1 MADLLV
7 ELFSEEIPARM
18 QGPMAD
24 NLQRAVAA
32 QLEKNQLEYQVLET
46 YVTPRRLV
54 LRVDGLP
61 VVQADTV
68 QERRGPRTSA
78 PEKAV
83 EGFLRGNGLTME
95 QVEKRV
101 QGKDEFY
108 FATVT
113 TKGQAVDQVLPGLL
127 EEVIA
132 GLSWPKS
139 MRWGAN
145 PVRWV
150 RPLKNILALFNGTVL
165 PISFGHLSS
174 NDQSYGHRFLA
185 PDAFVVSDFA
195 AYEQELAQRH
205 VVLDTQERK
214 GRIAA
219 QAAELAA
226 AQGLELLAD
235 EGLLSEVA
243 GLVEW
248 PVVLLGGIDDNF
260 MEVPE
265 EVLISSIR
273 THQKYFCLRRRDGSL
288 APHFLVVSNMV
299 SDDGGARIVA
309 GNERVLR
316 ARLADAVFFW
326 DQDGKRPLV
335 ERVEELNRMVFHAR
349 LGSVGAKTERLQGV
363 AGRLADHIPGAEV
376 DQCRRAGQLCKADLV
391 TEMVG
396 EFPDLQGTMGGY
408 YARQAG
414 EADEVALAIKEH
426 YAPLGPND
434 TCPRAPVSIAV
445 ALADKIDTLV
455 GLFAAAQKP
464 TGAKDPF
471 ALRRAALGVI
481 RLLLENELSVPLR
494 PIFAFALEQY
504 PAEIMAAPP
513 AKKKGGEAPQA
524 LSPEQVVDDL
534 LVFFGDRLKVSLRER
549 QVRHDLISAVFDGG
563 DRDDLLR
570 VLQRVETLAG
580 FLATEAGDNLL
591 VAYRRAANIL
601 RIEEK
606 KDRTQYEGVPSAD
619 LLEAAEEK
627 ALFSGLQELQAN
639 LPPVLESYRYDEAMA
654 QLAQLRSPVDAFFDQ
669 VTVNCERAELRRNRL
684 LLLAYLRAQMDQIAN
699 YALIEKE
706 G

>member
-18 QGPMAD
+18 QGPMAN
-24 NLQRAVAA
+24 NLKGAVAT

-54 LRVDGLP
+54 VRVDGLP
-61 VVQADTV
+61 VVQEDTV

-78 PEKAV
+78 PEQAV

-108 FATVT
+108 FATIT
-113 TKGQAVDQVLPGLL
+113 TKGKAVDQVLPGLL
-127 EEVIA
+127 EEVIGA
-132 GLSWPKS
+132 LSWPKS
-139 MRWGAN
+139 MRWGSN
-145 PVRWV
+145 PIRWV
-150 RPLKNILALFNGTVL
+150 RPLKNILAVFNGAVL
-165 PISFGHLSS
+165 PVSFGHLHS
-174 NDQSYGHRFLA
+174 NDQAQGHRFLG
-185 PDAFVVSDFA
+185 PEAFAVSDFA
-195 AYEQELAQRH
+195 CYEKELAQRH
-205 VVLDTQERK
+205 VVLDSKERQQ
-214 GRIAA
+214 RIAE
-219 QAAELAA
+219 QAAELAQGA
-226 AQGLELLAD
+226 GLELLAD
-235 EGLLSEVA
+235 QGLLGEVA

-248 PVVLLGGIDDNF
+248 PVVLLGQIDAQF

-273 THQKYFCLRRRDGSL
+273 KHQKYFCLRQANGTL

-299 SDDGGARIVA
+299 SDDGGAGIVA

-326 DQDGKRPLV
+326 DQDGKRPLA
-335 ERVEELNRMVFHAR
+335 ERVVELDRMVFHAR
-349 LGSVGAKTERLQGV
+349 LGSVGAKTARLQQL
-363 AGRLADHIPGAEV
+363 AGRLAEGIPGAEAEAC
-376 DQCRRAGQLCKADLV
+376 QRAALLCKADLV

-396 EFPDLQGTMGGY
+396 EFPDLQGTMGAY
-408 YARQAG
+408 YARQGG
-414 EADEVALAIKEH
+414 ETEEVALALKEH

-434 TCPRAPVSIAV
+434 TCPRGPVSVAV

-455 GLFAAAQKP
+455 GLFAASEKP

-494 PIFAFALEQY
+494 PVFAFALEQF
-504 PAEIMAAPP
+504 PVEILAAPP
-513 AKKKGGEAPQA
+513 AKKKGGKEAQPQ
-524 LSPEQVVDDL
+524 SPEQVVDDL
-534 LVFFGDRLKVSLRER
+534 LAFFGDRLKVSLRER

-563 DRDDLLR
+563 DQDDLLR
-570 VLQRVETLAG
+570 VLQRVETLAT
-580 FLATEAGDNLL
+580 FLDEEAGDNLL

-606 KDRTQYEGVPSAD
+606 KDKIQYNGAPAEE

-627 ALFSGLQELQAN
+627 ALYAGLRQLQEQLPPLLQA
-639 LPPVLESYRYDEAMA
+639 YRYDEAVA
-654 QLAQLRSPVDAFFDQ
+654 QLAQLRGPVDAFFEQ
-669 VTVNCERAELRRNRL
+669 VTVNCDEPELRRNRL
-684 LLLAYLRAQMDQIAN
+684 FLLADLRVQMDQIAHF
-699 YALIEKE
+699 ALIEKE